1 MQPELLAASEDG
13 SFVLVPII
21 IAVYLAVIA
30 FGVFIYAKIVA
41 RSGYPWP
48 WVFIMFVPIVNL
60 VMLCIFA
67 LRPWPVERE
76 LELTRRA
83 LEAATG
89 SPFPPG
95 SQLPA
100 YGNYQ
105 IGSGAASGYPQG
117 YEADQGYGGYSAP
130 QSYSAP
136 QGYGAPSFD
145 APADQGYGATGQ
157 AYPTQPTGE
166 TGQRQNPYSAFSPEQ
181 NDTPEGPKY

>member
-1 MQPELLAASEDG
+1 MELELLAASDDG
-13 SFVLVPII
+13 SFALVSVL
-21 IAVYLAVIA
+21 IAVYLAMIA

-48 WVFIMFVPIVNL
+48 WVFIMFVPIVNI

-67 LRPWPVERE
+67 LRTWPVERE

-100 YGNYQ
+100 YGRYQ
-105 IGSGAASGYPQG
+105 IGSGLAYGAYPQDAGQGYASGL
-117 YEADQGYGGYSAP
+117 DYSAS
-130 QSYSAP
+130 SYGSAHAEP
-136 QGYGAPSFD
+136 FSGD
-145 APADQGYGATGQ
+145 PAQQT
-157 AYPTQPTGE
+157 
-166 TGQRQNPYSAFSPEQ
+166 NPYSGFAPQADDSGNPYA
-181 NDTPEGPKY
+181 PKP

>member
-117 YEADQGYGGYSAP
+117 YEADQGYG
-130 QSYSAP
+130 
-136 QGYGAPSFD
+136 
-145 APADQGYGATGQ
+145 ATGQ